1 GTFWEGIDIKGQ
13 DLSQVIIPRL
23 PFPVPDP
30 IIQYKTSLYDDKM
43 EVLMPEMIMKLRQ
56 GIGRLIR
63 TDSDKG
69 IVSILDTRAYTN
81 YKDQILNSILDLR
94 QYFGHIKV
102 KFFSGSLNKF
112 YIKTLG
118 LDVEPLRA

>member
-1 GTFWEGIDIKGQ
+1 EDSIRDRNVTGVQTCA
-13 DLSQVIIPRL
+13 L
-23 PFPVPDP
+23 PIFPDP

-81 YKDQILNSILDLR
+81 YKDQILNSIP
-94 QYFGHIKV
+94 
-102 KFFSGSLNKF
+102 LNNLVPFNELKDF
-112 YIKTLG
+112 
-118 LDVEPLRA
+118 AQ